1 MIFVFIIEK
10 PSITM
15 KYPGLLI
22 LTLTFTL
29 LSSGCEKSKY
39 DAPGCIE
46 DKIREF
52 SKTVTCDSGASVS
65 LYELNG
71 KNVYV
76 FEDGNCMADLAVSVY
91 SEDCYLLGFLGG
103 ISGNTIIQGVK
114 FYDKADFRKWI
125 WKN

>member
-1 MIFVFIIEK
+1 MIKTIFLTTVFIL
-10 PSITM
+10 SI
-15 KYPGLLI
+15 
-22 LTLTFTL
+22 
-29 LSSGCEKSKY
+29 SGCERNDY

-52 SKTVTCDSGASVS
+52 TKTVICDSGASVS
-65 LYELNG
+65 LYTLSG

-76 FEDGNCMADLAVSVY
+76 FADGNCGADLGAAVY
-91 SEDCYLLGFLGG
+91 SEDCFSLGFLGG

-114 FYDKADFRKWI
+114 FYDEADFVKWI